1 MPDLAPIFIVGFM
14 GVGKSTLG
22 KRLADEKDL
31 PFVDLDRWIEASEG
45 KSINQIF
52 DEGGESYFRELETNY
67 LRDLPLMPSI
77 VATGGGTPCFHENM
91 KWMLNNG
98 YVIYL
103 KASEEK
109 IYAHLLKDGLVQRP
123 MLKNKQHHE
132 LKGWISKLMKERE
145 KFYLMAN
152 EILTIE

>member
-1 MPDLAPIFIVGFM
+1 
-14 GVGKSTLG
+14 
-22 KRLADEKDL
+22 
-31 PFVDLDRWIEASEG
+31 
-45 KSINQIF
+45 
-52 DEGGESYFRELETNY
+52 
-67 LRDLPLMPSI
+67 
-77 VATGGGTPCFHENM
+77 
-91 KWMLNNG
+91 MLNNG